1 MSKQYTVKELREEL
15 SKFNED
21 DIVII
26 KGTRNGTFSHYID
39 SIEYGKHKATQGKVC
54 IHGRSY

>member
-1 MSKQYTVKELREEL
+1 MTKQYTVKELKEEL
-15 SKFNED
+15 SKFNEG

-26 KGTRNGTFSHYID
+26 KGTRNGTFSHYIE